1 METSIVTT
9 KGQVVIPA
17 KIRRKFGIKN
27 GTKIQ
32 FFDENGEIKIIPI
45 TDETIDQNVGIL
57 RSKKS
62 LLKALLNEKENERD
76 L

>member
-1 METSIVTT
+1 METSIVTS

-17 KIRRKFGIKN
+17 KIRRKFGIHI

-32 FFDENGEIKIIPI
+32 FAEDNGEIKMIPI
-45 TDETIDQNVGIL
+45 TEETIDSNRGL
-57 RSKKS
+57 FGSGGKLLKS
-62 LLKALLNEKENERD
+62 LLEEKRKEKE